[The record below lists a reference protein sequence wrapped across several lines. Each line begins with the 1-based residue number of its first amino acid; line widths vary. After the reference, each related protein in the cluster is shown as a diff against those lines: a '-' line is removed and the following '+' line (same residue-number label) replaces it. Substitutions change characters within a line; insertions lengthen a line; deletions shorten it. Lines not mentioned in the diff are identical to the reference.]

1 MQYFDEALRN
11 ETFRQMATRLRAEVA
26 TATPSLR
33 AVSEEAADTPIAAGK
48 WAPKEILGHLID
60 SAANNHQRFVR
71 AEEGETLRL
80 PGYAQDRWV
89 DSQGYAAR
97 AWADLVDFWAA
108 YNHHLAHVLD
118 RVSESRRDVPCE
130 IGGGPP
136 VSLSFV
142 ALDYIGHLQHHLR
155 QIAGPDA
162 SRREPS

>member
-1 MQYFDEALRN
+1 MQYFDDALRN
-11 ETFRQMATRLRAEVA
+11 ETFRQMASRLRAELANV
-26 TATPSLR
+26 TPGLR
-33 AVSEEAADTPIAAGK
+33 AVSEDAAGTPRATGK

-60 SAANNHQRFVR
+60 SAANNHQRFMR

-89 DSQGYAAR
+89 TLQGYREA
-97 AWADLVDFWAA
+97 AWADLVDFWSA
-108 YNHHLAHVLD
+108 YNHHLARVLD
-118 RVSESRRDVPCE
+118 RVPESRRNVLCE

-155 QIAGPDA
+155 QIVGPDA
-162 SRREPS
+162 GRSERS